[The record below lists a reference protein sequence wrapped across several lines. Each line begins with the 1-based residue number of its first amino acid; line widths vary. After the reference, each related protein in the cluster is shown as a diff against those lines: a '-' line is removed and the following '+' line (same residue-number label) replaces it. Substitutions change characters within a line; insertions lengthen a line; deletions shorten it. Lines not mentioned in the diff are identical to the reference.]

1 MPYHVKLSQFEG
13 PLDLLL
19 HLISNAKINIEDIFV
34 SEITEQ
40 YIQHMAEIEE
50 LDMDRASEFLQMA
63 ATLLYIKSRTLVPKR
78 QETEET
84 EEIDSEQE
92 LIERLKKYKLYKEV
106 CETFKSMEN
115 DAKECYFKLAEELPQ
130 IPQNVSFDGITLEAL
145 CQAFLQAFQRLKL
158 QEEEKEKPLHITK
171 EIFSVKEKM
180 SHILREIKKNNT
192 LSFFTLIASSKSR
205 LEAAVTF
212 LAILE
217 LLHRNDITISQQGNF
232 QDIMMYAM
240 KKVG

>member
-34 SEITEQ
+34 SQITEQ
-40 YIQHMAEIEE
+40 YLEHMAEIGE

-63 ATLLYIKSRTLVPKR
+63 ATLIYIKSRTLVPRR
-78 QETEET
+78 QETEDA

-92 LIERLKKYKLYKEV
+92 LIERLKQYKIYKEI
-106 CETFKSMEN
+106 CEKLKSLEN
-115 DAKECYFKLAEELPQ
+115 EAAQCYYKLAEELPQ
-130 IPQNVSFDGITLEAL
+130 LPQKVSFEGITLDAL
-145 CQAFLQAFQRLKL
+145 YQAFLEAFQRLKT
-158 QEEEKEKPLHITK
+158 EEKEKEKPLHISK

-180 SHILREIKKNNT
+180 GHILREIRKYNS
-192 LSFFTLIASSKSR
+192 LSFFTLLSFSKSR
-205 LEAAVTF
+205 MEAAVTF
-212 LAILE
+212 VAILE
-217 LLHRNDITISQQGNF
+217 LIHRNDITISQKSNF
-232 QDIMMYAM
+232 ADITIYAA